1 MAQDPAGRV
10 RQKSQG
16 TAKRN
21 FTKPGVH
28 NLVFLC
34 SLYNVSTLP
43 PSVPAFFTYRVSER
57 GHVMYAGS
65 TRGKWVAVR
74 RGAFHRQWEDSLK
87 IPLEELFNVLLLY
100 SAVITLKCFLWEK
113 MRELESGVG
122 SATPAHPARRA
133 GVNVTCYAFL
143 W

>member
-1 MAQDPAGRV
+1 M
-10 RQKSQG
+10 
-16 TAKRN
+16 
-21 FTKPGVH
+21 
-28 NLVFLC
+28 FLC
-34 SLYNVSTLP
+34 SLYYVSTLL
-43 PSVPAFFTYRVSER
+43 PSVPASFTYHVSER